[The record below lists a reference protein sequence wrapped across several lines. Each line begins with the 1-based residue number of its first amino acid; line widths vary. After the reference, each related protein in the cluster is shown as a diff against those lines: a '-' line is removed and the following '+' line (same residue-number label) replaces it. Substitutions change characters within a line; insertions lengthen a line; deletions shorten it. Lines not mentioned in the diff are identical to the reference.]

1 MTLSIKNP
9 RAERLA
15 RELARST
22 GENLTQTVIHA
33 LEASLAKVRS
43 ERSDRRLEFA
53 LHTIAGRCSALPDR
67 DSRGPDQIL
76 GYDHQGGF
84 G

>member
-1 MTLSIKNP
+1 MALSIKNP
-9 RAERLA
+9 HAERLA
-15 RELARST
+15 RELARRT

-33 LEASLAKVRS
+33 LEASLAKIRS
-43 ERSDRRLEFA
+43 ERFDLHLEFA
-53 LHTIAGRCSALPDR
+53 LHTIAGRCGALPDR
-67 DSRGPDQIL
+67 DTRGADQIL